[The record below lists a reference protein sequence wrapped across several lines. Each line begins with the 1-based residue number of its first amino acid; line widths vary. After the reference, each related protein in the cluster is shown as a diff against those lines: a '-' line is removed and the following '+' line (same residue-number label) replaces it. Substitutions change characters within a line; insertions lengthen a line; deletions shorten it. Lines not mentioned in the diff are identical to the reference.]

1 MESYGYPTYS
11 PYVVFNGVFNTQ
23 GYGNTAQMYQSYV
36 DIINGP
42 TYAGIAVP
50 PIVEYSS
57 PMNMSIDFLQ
67 NEVNFFSR

>member
-42 TYAGIAVP
+42 TYAGITVP

-57 PMNMSIDFLQ
+57 PNI
-67 NEVNFFSR
+67 N